1 MFQELYSK
9 AGIGVP
15 FEDMETNDVVIFGV
29 MVAEFLADFRHSP
42 TQLLPSAFFYQCLDS
57 NRCFFH
63 PGSEFFP
70 REGEFVS

>member
-42 TQLLPSAFFYQCLDS
+42 TRLPFAFFNSEPYEP
-57 NRCFFH
+57 FFT
-63 PGSEFFP
+63 S
-70 REGEFVS
+70 V

>member
-29 MVAEFLADFRHSP
+29 MVAEFLADFRHSS
-42 TQLLPSAFFYQCLDS
+42 TRLHSAFFEMVNPTSLFLTVL
-57 NRCFFH
+57 RF
-63 PGSEFFP
+63 
-70 REGEFVS
+70 

>member
-42 TQLLPSAFFYQCLDS
+42 TRLPSV
-57 NRCFFH
+57 CFL
-63 PGSEFFP
+63 PVLRS
-70 REGEFVS
+70 

>member
-42 TQLLPSAFFYQCLDS
+42 TPLPSA
-57 NRCFFH
+57 CFLPVLRF
-63 PGSEFFP
+63 
-70 REGEFVS
+70 

>member
-1 MFQELYSK
+1 MLKRSLMFQELYSK

-42 TQLLPSAFFYQCLDS
+42 TRLPFAFFNSEPYEP
-57 NRCFFH
+57 FFT
-63 PGSEFFP
+63 S
-70 REGEFVS
+70 V